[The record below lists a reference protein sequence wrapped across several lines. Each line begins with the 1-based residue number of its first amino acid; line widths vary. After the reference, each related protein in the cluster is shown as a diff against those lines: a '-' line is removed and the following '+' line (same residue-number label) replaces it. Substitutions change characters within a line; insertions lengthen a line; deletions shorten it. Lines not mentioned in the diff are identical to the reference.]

1 MLGFPVE
8 LFLGRLSLEQAVVGL
23 VAQLG
28 WLAVAVVVLNLIWA
42 RGIRQY
48 SAVGA

>member
-1 MLGFPVE
+1 MLAFPVE
-8 LFLGRLSLEQAVVGL
+8 LALGRVPTAEIPLGLLWQAF
-23 VAQLG
+23 
-28 WLAVAVVVLNLIWA
+28 WLAAGIALFRLIWA

>member
-1 MLGFPVE
+1 MLAFPAELALGRVPSAGIPLGLLWQVFWLAAGIA
-8 LFLGRLSLEQAVVGL
+8 LFLL
-23 VAQLG
+23 V
-28 WLAVAVVVLNLIWA
+28 WS

>member
-8 LFLGRLSLEQAVVGL
+8 LLLGRLSPADALVGL
-23 VAQLG
+23 AAQAA
-28 WLAVAVVVLNLIWA
+28 WLAVVVIGMNAIWV